1 MWVARPVKLPDGAR
15 VQARNPRITD
25 LRAAY
30 IRQRLLIQRCP
41 KSATSVSRRVLYSGT
56 RRAIEPQEPQC
67 LQLCRASDS
76 FSDHLQTD
84 SVRNG

>member
-41 KSATSVSRRVLYSGT
+41 K
-56 RRAIEPQEPQC
+56 I
-67 LQLCRASDS
+67 
-76 FSDHLQTD
+76 FS
-84 SVRNG
+84 